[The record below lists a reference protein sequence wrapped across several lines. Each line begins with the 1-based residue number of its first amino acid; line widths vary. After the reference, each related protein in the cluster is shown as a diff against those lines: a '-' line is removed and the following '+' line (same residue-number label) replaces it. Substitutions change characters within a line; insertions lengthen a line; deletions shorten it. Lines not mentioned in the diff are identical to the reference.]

1 MRTVARQNYLAI
13 LASAVIAAS
22 AICHAPAARAQAVV
36 PPQSESFP
44 LTYGEW
50 GARWWQYVFGIPEG
64 ENPLTDDPTGALC
77 HLGQWGPVFFLMGT
91 NSSAPVTRSCDVP
104 ADTGLFFPIINI
116 ACAIPDD
123 GTTRAEIVAA
133 CSPSIDAVDTKSL
146 FVTVDRK
153 TVTIDGNTVQNF
165 KKFRAS
171 EFFSFTGAVPGSA
184 VNSCTGDPPHCYE
197 GFRDTAFQDGYWA
210 MLQPLSRGK
219 HVVHFGGSIPSL
231 SFTVDV
237 TYRLNVVQQ

>member
-1 MRTVARQNYLAI
+1 MRKVAYKGRLAI
-13 LASAVIAAS
+13 LASAVIVVLATCHVPS
-22 AICHAPAARAQAVV
+22 ANGQAVV

-77 HLGQWGPVFFLMGT
+77 HLGQWGPVFFLVGT
-91 NSSAPVTRSCDVP
+91 NTSGPITRSCDVP

-123 GTTRAEIVAA
+123 GNTRAAIVDA

-146 FVTVDRK
+146 FVT
-153 TVTIDGNTVQNF
+153 IDGKSVQNLQ
-165 KKFRAS
+165 KFRAS

-184 VNSCTGDPPHCYE
+184 VNNCTGDPPHCYE
-197 GFRDTAFQDGYWA
+197 GFRNTAFQDGYWA
-210 MLQPLSRGK
+210 MLRPLSLGK
-219 HVVHFGGSIPSL
+219 HVVHFGGSIPSIP
-231 SFTVDV
+231 FTVDV
-237 TYRLNVVQQ
+237 TYRLNVVPE